1 MLLFIM
7 SFITS
12 LVLIYVTPGS
22 LEVWEAF
29 VQPLPPP
36 AHTHT
41 SGNHRSALFFY
52 DFVFEL

>member
-1 MLLFIM
+1 M

-41 SGNHRSALFFY
+41 SGNHRSDLFFY